1 MEYEDRIKIATP
13 EGVELELV
21 LAGAGSRAIAALLDF
36 LIKALVFFAVLLLA
50 WAVGVHDGIGV
61 ALLIIL
67 SFSLLFGYDVLF
79 EVLAS
84 GRTPGKRW
92 SGLRVVRDGGRP
104 IGVGTSAVRNILRV
118 IDILPGV
125 YTVGLISIVLTVR
138 NQRLGDLAAGSLV
151 VRERHEFDAPGAMP
165 TVPSADEVAAWDVS
179 AVSPEELAMVR
190 QFLARRGGIE
200 ARARRRVAG
209 QLADRLRPK
218 VGGAPAEL
226 DAEAFLEVLYAAKAG
241 GGRSPA

>member
-1 MEYEDRIKIATP
+1 MEYEDKITIDTP

-36 LIKALVFFAVLLLA
+36 LIKGLVFLAVLLLA
-50 WAVGVHDGIGV
+50 WAVGVRDGVGV

-92 SGLRVVRDGGRP
+92 SGLRVVLEGGRP
-104 IGVGTSAVRNILRV
+104 IGVGTSLVRNIMRV

-125 YTVGLISIVLTVR
+125 YTVGLITVVLTAR

-151 VRERHEFDAPGAMP
+151 VRERREFDTTESMPGLPPPA
-165 TVPSADEVAAWDVS
+165 EVAAWDVS
-179 AVSPEELAMVR
+179 AVTPDELAAVR
-190 QFLARRGGIE
+190 EFLARRGGIE
-200 ARARRRVAG
+200 ARARDRVAR
-209 QLADRLRPK
+209 QLADRLRSK
-218 VGGAPAEL
+218 VGGAASDL
-226 DAEAFLEVLYAAKAG
+226 GAEAFLEVLYAAKV
-241 GGRSPA
+241 GGRVGA

>member
-1 MEYEDRIKIATP
+1 VEYEDKITIDTP

-36 LIKALVFFAVLLLA
+36 LIKGLVFLAVLLLA
-50 WAVGVHDGIGV
+50 WAVGVRDGVGV

-92 SGLRVVRDGGRP
+92 SGLRVVLEGGRP
-104 IGVGTSAVRNILRV
+104 IGVGTSLVRNIMRV

-125 YTVGLISIVLTVR
+125 YTVGLITVVLTAR

-151 VRERHEFDAPGAMP
+151 VRERREFDTTESMPGLPPPA
-165 TVPSADEVAAWDVS
+165 EVAAWDVS
-179 AVSPEELAMVR
+179 AVTPDELAAVR
-190 QFLARRGGIE
+190 EFLARRGGIE
-200 ARARRRVAG
+200 ARARDRVAR
-209 QLADRLRPK
+209 QLADRLRSK
-218 VGGAPAEL
+218 VGGAASDL
-226 DAEAFLEVLYAAKAG
+226 GAEAFLEVLYAAKV
-241 GGRSPA
+241 GGRVGA

>member
-1 MEYEDRIKIATP
+1 VEYEDKITIDTP

-36 LIKALVFFAVLLLA
+36 LIKGLVFLSVLLLA
-50 WAVGVHDGIGV
+50 WAVGARDGVGV

-92 SGLRVVRDGGRP
+92 SGLRVVLEGGRP
-104 IGVGTSAVRNILRV
+104 IGVGTSLVRNIMRV

-125 YTVGLISIVLTVR
+125 YTVGLITVVLTAR

-151 VRERHEFDAPGAMP
+151 VRERREFDTAGSMPGLPPPA
-165 TVPSADEVAAWDVS
+165 EVAAWDVS
-179 AVSPEELAMVR
+179 AVTPDELAAVR
-190 QFLARRGGIE
+190 EFLARRGGIE
-200 ARARRRVAG
+200 ARARDRVAR
-209 QLADRLRPK
+209 QLADRLRSK
-218 VGGAPAEL
+218 VGGAASDLGAEP
-226 DAEAFLEVLYAAKAG
+226 FLEVLYAAKV
-241 GGRSPA
+241 GGRVGA